1 MNHET
6 TTPAST
12 TPAPARTVP
21 PLSAIAITYG
31 IVLRQL
37 VTKGRIIA
45 LLLVG
50 VLVAVVAGAVGAA
63 DDLDDP
69 LEAGVRVI
77 ADLGFIA
84 LVPIVAL
91 VFASAALGD
100 LREDGTLVYLW
111 LRPIDRWPVVV
122 GAWAA
127 AITVSLPL
135 TIVPLVVSSTLVDG
149 GSTLVTATVLATVVG
164 VICYSALFVLAGL
177 LVKNSIVWGLAYIL
191 IWEGI
196 IAALGSLAAKL
207 AIRGYTRS
215 IITDRTGVD
224 LELGDLPL
232 AAGVIVP
239 LVAAFVLLVLAG
251 VRLRSMEI
259 A

>member
-1 MNHET
+1 MSNELKT
-6 TTPAST
+6 
-12 TPAPARTVP
+12 RTVP
-21 PLSAIAITYG
+21 APEALSITYG

-37 VTKGRIIA
+37 VTRGRIIA
-45 LLLVG
+45 LLMVG
-50 VLVAVVAGAVGAA
+50 AVVAVVAGAVGAA
-63 DDLDDP
+63 NDLSDP

-111 LRPIDRWPVVV
+111 LRPMDRWPVVV

-135 TIVPLVVSSTLVDG
+135 TIAPLVVAATLVDG
-149 GSTLVTATVLATVVG
+149 GSNLVIGTVLATVIG
-164 VICYSALFVLAGL
+164 VVAYSALFVYAGL

-191 IWEGI
+191 IWEGVVAAFGD
-196 IAALGSLAAKL
+196 IAARL

-215 IITDRTGVD
+215 IITAQTGVD
-224 LELGDLPL
+224 LSLGDLPL
-232 AAGVIVP
+232 AAGIAVP
-239 LVAAFVLLVLAG
+239 LAATAVLLVLASR
-251 VRLRSMEI
+251 RLHSMEI